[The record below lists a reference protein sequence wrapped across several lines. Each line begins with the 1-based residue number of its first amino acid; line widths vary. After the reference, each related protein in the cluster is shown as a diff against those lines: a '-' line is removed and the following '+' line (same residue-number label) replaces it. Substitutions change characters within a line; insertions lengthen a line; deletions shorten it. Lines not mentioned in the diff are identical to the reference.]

1 MLTGGLLQRENEP
14 QFRDLARHPAGS
26 ARETEAAAPL
36 LLMLMLPLAVAVL
49 VPSAPIPQSERLR
62 LSRY

>member
-36 LLMLMLPLAVAVL
+36 LLMLMLPLAVAESWYPL
-49 VPSAPIPQSERLR
+49 PPYLR
-62 LSRY
+62 VKD

>member
-36 LLMLMLPLAVAVL
+36 LLMPMLPLTVAESWYPL
-49 VPSAPIPQSERLR
+49 PPYLR
-62 LSRY
+62 VKD